1 MMSHRMPL
9 LRWRAWVVLAAAAL
23 LAGCASSYFQPAGPA
38 PEVPPQRLAEWP
50 QREHWAGI
58 VFNGQKIGFSH
69 LSITPGGAPGR
80 HEIRSETAFV
90 LRFLGMD
97 KRVNLKSVDIVGED
111 LQLVSF
117 DYEYVIDGSPL
128 QLAGER
134 RGDALELSI
143 GRGPAA
149 QQQRLAAPG
158 PVYPQAAVLLLPVL
172 HGLALGREHRYPVF
186 SGELQKLVEVQQ
198 RVAGYERSTL
208 FGAREDPAFRVETT
222 MAGYSVKTWLDA
234 QGTPLLEIGL
244 NGVLISGREDEA
256 RARAYLVAASL
267 NKSEALLDFALVRPA
282 QPIADA
288 RRVHTMRVALSG
300 SERELPSD
308 SIQHCVREG
317 AETLCTVRTVRT
329 GLAARAHGA
338 GSAQS
343 APRDL
348 ASSLP
353 VPAHDP
359 LIVATAREI
368 AGTTR
373 DAQQQVQRIVE
384 WIGTHI
390 RVSPADV
397 WTALDVLRTREAECQ
412 GHAYLYAALARAL
425 GIPTRLANG
434 IVYSEEFG
442 GFLFHTWAESLVD
455 GRWIAVDPTFGA
467 VPADAT
473 HVKLVEGETLAE
485 LVPLADWVGRLKL
498 RVLAL
503 EREGG

>member
-1 MMSHRMPL
+1 MTLFRMPQR
-9 LRWRAWVVLAAAAL
+9 RWRTPVVLAAAAL

-38 PEVPPQRLAEWP
+38 PEVPPQRLADWP
-50 QREHWAGI
+50 QRQHWAGI

-69 LSITPGGAPGR
+69 MSITPAGVPGQY
-80 HEIRSETAFV
+80 EIRSETAFV

-97 KRVNLKSVDIVGED
+97 KRVNLKSVDIVRED

-117 DYEYVIDGSPL
+117 DYAYVIDGSPL

-134 RGDALELSI
+134 RGDALDFTI

-149 QQQRLAAPG
+149 QRQRLAASG
-158 PVYPQAAVLLLPVL
+158 PVYPQAAVLLLPTYQ
-172 HGLALGREHRYPVF
+172 GLALDREHRYRVF
-186 SGELQKLVEVQQ
+186 SGELQQLVEVQQ
-198 RVAGYERSTL
+198 RVAAYERSSL
-208 FGAREDPAFRVETT
+208 FDGHDGPAFRIETS
-222 MAGYSVKTWLDA
+222 MAGYAVQTWLDA

-244 NGVLISGREDEA
+244 NGVLISGRENES

-267 NKSEALLDFALVRPA
+267 NKTEALLDFTLVRPA
-282 QPIADA
+282 QPIDDA
-288 RRVHTMRVALSG
+288 RRVRTMRIALSG
-300 SERELPSD
+300 SERALPSD
-308 SIQHCVREG
+308 TLQHCVREG
-317 AETLCTVRTVRT
+317 AETLCIVRT
-329 GLAARAHGA
+329 GPATGA
-338 GSAQS
+338 SATAPAGS

-359 LIVATAREI
+359 LIVATARDI
-368 AGTTR
+368 AGTNR

-384 WIGTHI
+384 WMGTHI

-467 VPADAT
+467 LPADAAR
-473 HVKLVEGETLAE
+473 VKLVEGETLAE

-503 EREGG
+503 ERDGG

>member
-9 LRWRAWVVLAAAAL
+9 PRWRAWVVLAAAL
-23 LAGCASSYFQPAGPA
+23 LAGCASSYFQPAGTA
-38 PEVPPQRLAEWP
+38 PEAPPQRLADWP
-50 QREHWAGI
+50 HRDHWAGI

-69 LSITPGGAPGR
+69 LSIAPAGEPGR
-80 HEIRSETAFV
+80 YEIRSETAFV

-97 KRVNLKSVDIVGED
+97 KRVNLKSMDIVGED

-128 QLAGER
+128 RLAGER

-149 QQQRLAAPG
+149 QRQRQRLEAPG
-158 PVYPQAAVLLLPVL
+158 PAYPQAAVLLLPAL

-198 RVAGYERSTL
+198 RVAAYERSTL
-208 FGAREDPAFRVETT
+208 FGAHEGPAFRVETT
-222 MAGYSVKTWLDA
+222 MAGYSVRTWLDA

-288 RRVHTMRVALSG
+288 RRVHTMRIALSG
-300 SERELPSD
+300 SERALPSD
-308 SIQHCVREG
+308 AIQHCVREG
-317 AETLCTVRTVRT
+317 AETLCTVRT
-329 GLAARAHGA
+329 GLAARAPGA
-338 GSAQS
+338 GPAQS

-348 ASSLP
+348 ATSLP

-373 DAQQQVQRIVE
+373 DAQHQVQRIIE
-384 WIGTHI
+384 WIGAHI

-434 IVYSEEFG
+434 IVYSEEFA

-485 LVPLADWVGRLKL
+485 LLPLADWVGRLKL